1 MNVTKKIISKKIS
14 DELGITYEKSHSVL
28 QKFISLIK
36 SNSES
41 KTIKISEFGT
51 FDIKSSP
58 KRYGRNPKTMKSYL
72 INEQK
77 KLNFKSSK
85 KVKELLN

>member
-1 MNVTKKIISKKIS
+1 MNITKKIIAEEIS
-14 DELGITYEKSHSVL
+14 NKLSISTKKSHSIL
-28 QKFISLIK
+28 EKFISLIK
-36 SNSES
+36 TES
-41 KTIKISEFGT
+41 KNKIIKISGFGT

>member
-1 MNVTKKIISKKIS
+1 MNITKKIISKKIS
-14 DELGITYEKSHSVL
+14 EELGITHEKSHLLL
-28 QKFISLIK
+28 QKFITLIK
-36 SNSES
+36 LNSES
-41 KTIKISEFGT
+41 KIIKISEFGT